1 MEHPDNSVHTGNA
14 PATMRLNQRIS
25 TRYIRNDIG
34 ISIRKAGLFD
44 LNLFADHHNSIKLLD
59 ISSRGI
65 QIATNIRLPINK
77 KIVLT
82 MRFANFKEFK
92 VLATVMYKKNGI
104 TPTYGIKFDRVHNR
118 LADYL
123 LATQRKLIF
132 K

>member
-1 MEHPDNSVHTGNA
+1 MQNPDNSAQTGSAANA
-14 PATMRLNQRIS
+14 MKLNRRVS

-34 ISIRKAGLFD
+34 ITIRKVGLFD
-44 LNLFADHHNSIKLLD
+44 FNLFEDPHDSVKLLD

-65 QIATNIRLPINK
+65 QVAANMKLPINK
-77 KIVLT
+77 KVVLT

-92 VLATVMYKKNGI
+92 ILATVMYKSNGSV
-104 TPTYGIKFDRVHNR
+104 PAYGIKFDRVHNR

-123 LATQRKLIF
+123 LKTQRKLIF